1 MGKLLIVIGCFLLLL
16 GLIISYAP
24 WLINWFGH
32 LPGDIRMEDERRSL
46 FIPITSM
53 IVISLVLSILIN
65 LFSSL
70 K

>member
-1 MGKLLIVIGCFLLLL
+1 MGKLLIMIGGFLLVL

-24 WLINWFGH
+24 GLISWFGN
-32 LPGDIRMEDERRSL
+32 LPGDIKIVDERRSI

>member
-32 LPGDIRMEDERRSL
+32 LPGDIRIEDERRSL

-65 LFSSL
+65 IFSSL

>member
-1 MGKLLIVIGCFLLLL
+1 MGKLLILIGCFLLLL

>member
-1 MGKLLIVIGCFLLLL
+1 MGRLLIMIGGFLMVL
-16 GLIISYAP
+16 GLLINYAP
-24 WLINWFGH
+24 GLISWFGN
-32 LPGDIRMEDERRSL
+32 LPGDIKIVDERRSI